1 MYQENNIIKYNN
13 TNKQFQV
20 VIISDQ
26 VLMSSM
32 ENLKW
37 IMIGKLKNEKI
48 WKKKIWETPE
58 ENYFVR

>member
-48 WKKKIWETPE
+48 
-58 ENYFVR
+58 